1 MQEKLFDAIQGLL
14 EASMGDLSVQTYR
27 TYHFVLTK
35 FDAFC
40 PGLECHFLTE
50 EVIMRFKEYM
60 RELGNCE
67 NAVQK
72 TLACLKILINKLIAV
87 GKLEANPFARIRIG
101 KVQSNRKY
109 LTVEELCELY
119 IGFLAR
125 QGQLS
130 RPEFDAMQ
138 AFLFS
143 CYTGLRYSD
152 LKSLTFAEV
161 KDGAIR
167 KRMHKTGDCVY
178 VPLTSQ
184 AQTLIGLTGHS
195 KDGKV
200 LRVTENTFFNRH
212 LRAAAAKLGFTKHLH
227 CHLAR
232 HTFATA
238 CLTIGIPLEVTSKL
252 LGHRSIATTMI
263 YAKYVDKVLD
273 TEMQKFQS
281 IESMPQEPSISS
293 FPYRICPLLWYIR
306 LQDKR

>member
-1 MQEKLFDAIQGLL
+1 MQEKLFDAICGLL
-14 EASMGDLSVQTYR
+14 EASRGDLSVQTYR
-27 TYHFVLTK
+27 TYYFVLTK

-40 PGLECHFLTE
+40 PGLECHSLTE
-50 EVIMRFKEYM
+50 KVILKFKEYM

-67 NAVQK
+67 NTILK

-101 KVQSNRKY
+101 KIHSNRKY
-109 LTVEELCELY
+109 LTVEELRWLY
-119 IGFLAR
+119 TSFIA
-125 QGQLS
+125 QHSHLS

-152 LKSLTFAEV
+152 LKSLTSAEV

-167 KRMHKTGDCVY
+167 KRMHKTGDSVY

-184 AQTLIGLTGHS
+184 AQTLIGLAGHS

-200 LRVTENTFFNRH
+200 LRVTENTYFNRH
-212 LRAAAAKLGFTKHLH
+212 LRAAATKLGFTKHLH

-232 HTFATA
+232 HTFATT
-238 CLTIGIPLEVTSKL
+238 CLTIGISLEITSKL

-273 TEMQKFQS
+273 AEMQKFQKL
-281 IESMPQEPSISS
+281 E
-293 FPYRICPLLWYIR
+293 
-306 LQDKR
+306 

>member
-1 MQEKLFDAIQGLL
+1 MQEKVFEAIQGLL
-14 EASMGDLSVQTYR
+14 EASRGDLSRQTYR

-35 FDAFC
+35 FNAFC
-40 PGLECHFLTE
+40 PGLACDELTE
-50 EVIMRFKEYM
+50 AVILQFREQMRK
-60 RELGNCE
+60 RGNHE
-67 NAVQK
+67 NTVKK
-72 TLACLKILINKLIAV
+72 TLATLKILINKLIAA
-87 GKLEANPFARIRIG
+87 GKLEPNPFARIRIG

-109 LTVEELCELY
+109 LTVEELRELY
-119 IGFLAR
+119 TVFLAH
-125 QGQLS
+125 QGHLS

-152 LKSLTFAEV
+152 LKSLTSAEV

-167 KRMHKTGDCVY
+167 KRMHKTGDSVY

-184 AQTLIGLTGHS
+184 AQTLIGLAGHS

-200 LRVTENTFFNRH
+200 LRVTENTYFNRH
-212 LRAAAAKLGFTKHLH
+212 LRAAATKLGFTKHLH

-238 CLTIGIPLEVTSKL
+238 CLTIGIPLEVPSKL

-273 TEMQKFQS
+273 AEMQKFQKL
-281 IESMPQEPSISS
+281 E
-293 FPYRICPLLWYIR
+293 
-306 LQDKR
+306 